1 MSRTP
6 LSCSLF
12 SILFLGNA
20 EYIGFSVTSRQFGAA
35 DALSPD
41 KRRGGRF
48 SVKCPGNREILV
60 VLLVLFTVDSTQNIF
75 FHTEYLP
82 AITRFLYSLILKM
95 KVCAAK
101 SRRRRPQ
108 NRRNGFLEMIHSPRG
123 GLWNMAASMAK
134 DGRASFAT
142 LEHSEHSLE
151 LLGAG

>member
-1 MSRTP
+1 MSRTL
-6 LSCSLF
+6 LSLPLF
-12 SILFLGNA
+12 SILSLGNA

-35 DALSPD
+35 DALSPY

-48 SVKCPGNREILV
+48 SVNCPGNREILLV
-60 VLLVLFTVDSTQNIF
+60 LLLVLFTVDNTQTIF

-82 AITRFLYSLILKM
+82 AITRFLYNLILKM

-108 NRRNGFLEMIHSPRG
+108 NRTNGVFEMIHYPRG
-123 GLWNMAASMAK
+123 GLWNMAALMAK

-142 LEHSEHSLE
+142 LERSEHSVWSS
-151 LLGAG
+151 